1 MTRRA
6 VFFTDE
12 FQKQIKQLGKRFRS
26 IIDDVEPA
34 IAQLTAGETPGD
46 RLEGIRQPVF
56 KVRLPNRDA
65 RRGKSG
71 GYRLLYYLST
81 PEQIVLLTIYSK
93 TDVSDIATAEILK
106 YLMAW
111 ERENREAG

>member
-26 IIDDVEPA
+26 IKDDVEPT
-34 IAQLTAGETPGD
+34 ITQLTAGETPGD
-46 RLEGIRQPVF
+46 RLERIKEPVF

-81 PEQIVLLTIYSK
+81 PERVVLLTIYSK
-93 TDVSDIATAEILK
+93 TDISDVAISEILK
-106 YLMAW
+106 YLMTW
-111 ERENREAG
+111 EQENTGVG